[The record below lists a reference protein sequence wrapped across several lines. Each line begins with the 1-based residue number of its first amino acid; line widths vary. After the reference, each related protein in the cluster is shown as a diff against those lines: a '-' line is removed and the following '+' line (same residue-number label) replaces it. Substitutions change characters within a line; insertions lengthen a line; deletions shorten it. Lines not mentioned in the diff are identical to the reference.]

1 MQASQRARR
10 AHKARSHEYSV
21 PTLCPAMDV
30 HPSSYY
36 DWLNEPLSKR
46 GKQDQQLVVHIKQY
60 WLESGG
66 HAGYRN
72 FHLDLIDADISCGR
86 DRVLRLMR
94 SNRQRAVRGYRRP
107 GGYYGGSVHEAAP
120 NLLNRQSELSAPN
133 QGWVSDITCIHTQ
146 EGFLFLAVVMDL
158 FARNIIGWSM
168 SIRMKDELML
178 DALTH
183 CQRQPTSAVMLHCDQ
198 GSQYKS
204 RTRKKLL
211 ETLDITP
218 SMRRRG
224 NCHDN
229 AVAESFFTNLKKEK
243 IRRL

>member
-1 MQASQRARR
+1 MQASQRATG

-66 HAGYRN
+66 HAGHRN

-94 SNRQRAVRGYRRP
+94 SNRLRAVRGYRRP

-120 NLLNRQSELSAPN
+120 NLRNRQFQLSAAN

-158 FARNIIGWSM
+158 FARNIIGCSM

-178 DALTH
+178 GALTH
-183 CQRQPTSAVMLHCDQ
+183 CRRQPTSAVMLHCDQ

-204 RTRKKLL
+204 RTSKKLL

-229 AVAESFFTNLKKEK
+229 AAVESFFTNLKKEK